1 MNDRFK
7 FQFDTYQHR
16 FRQPLRTSHGIW
28 HTREGIIISL
38 SDGVN
43 IAQGEIAPLSW
54 FGSETLSQ
62 ALEFCQ
68 QCPKSIS
75 LQEITQIQDSLP
87 CCQFA
92 FESALLN
99 LNQSQSDSILGDL
112 DYCYLLPAG
121 KAALSLWQKIYEE
134 KHNTTFKWK
143 IGVESL
149 EAEIET
155 LQQLVKVL
163 PSNVK
168 LRLDANGGLNIT
180 QAQKLLAVTDSLNKI
195 EFVEQPLSTDN
206 FAQMQQLS
214 QEYST
219 LLALDE
225 SIASFHQLQKAS
237 QQGWQG
243 VFVIK
248 APIMGF
254 SSRLI
259 EYCQQY
265 SLDVVFSSV
274 FETKVGRNAVLKLAQ
289 QLDNSRALG
298 FGVNYFF

>member
-7 FQFDTYQHR
+7 FEFDTYQHH
-16 FRQPLRTSHGIW
+16 FKQPLRTSHGIW
-28 HTREGIIISL
+28 HIREGIIISL
-38 SDGVN
+38 SDGAN
-43 IAQGEIAPLSW
+43 IVQGEIAPLSW
-54 FGSETLSQ
+54 FGSETVSQ

-68 QCPKSIS
+68 QCPESIS
-75 LQEITQIQDSLP
+75 IEEITHIPDSLP

-99 LNQSQSDSILGDL
+99 LSQSQSAFNIDDL
-112 DYCYLLPAG
+112 DFCYLLPAG
-121 KAALSLWQKIYEE
+121 KPALSSWQEIYDQ

-143 IGVESL
+143 IGVDPL
-149 EAEIET
+149 EEELET

-168 LRLDANGGLNIT
+168 LRLDANGGLDIN
-180 QAQKLLAVTDSLNKI
+180 QAQKLLSATDSLNKI
-195 EFVEQPLSTDN
+195 EFIEQPLPPDN

-214 QEYST
+214 QEYT
-219 LLALDE
+219 TPLALDE
-225 SIASFHQLQKAS
+225 SVASFHQLQRVS

-248 APIMGF
+248 VSIMGF
-254 SSRLI
+254 PSRLI
-259 EYCQQY
+259 KYCQQY

-274 FETKVGRNAVLKLAQ
+274 FETEVGSDAVLKLAQ
-289 QLDNSRALG
+289 QLGHTRALG
-298 FGVNYFF
+298 FGINYFL